1 MTSPPEAD
9 LDLIRGWCAKQW
21 TEEFRDEVRCEAHVD
36 GTRVV
41 LCETRA
47 PWNTVGGWSHEEF
60 AGLAFRSQT
69 NDWTLSWVDSESQW
83 HDYAPDGSPVVG
95 SCADLLAEIDRDPT
109 NIFKG

>member
-41 LCETRA
+41 LC
-47 PWNTVGGWSHEEF
+47 
-60 AGLAFRSQT
+60 
-69 NDWTLSWVDSESQW
+69 
-83 HDYAPDGSPVVG
+83 
-95 SCADLLAEIDRDPT
+95 
-109 NIFKG
+109 